1 MIALNNLSFEFGGR
15 LLYDDVNW
23 HIGEHDRIALIGRN
37 GAGKS
42 TLLRVIYGEYQPA
55 SGNISKPKDLTIGFL
70 NQDMLSREYEGSI
83 FDVAMTAFKRQLELE
98 KIIDELLIQAETDHS
113 DELMHKLAESQHE
126 YLMLDG
132 YNLHHQCSKVL
143 EGLGFETDQINKP
156 FMQFSGGWR
165 MRVLL
170 ARLLLQNPDVLMLDE
185 PTNHLDLPA
194 IEWLEDYLHD
204 YPGSVIIVSHD
215 REFLDRVT
223 TTTVEIANRKITEY
237 PGNYSFYMEARS
249 ERAELQQR
257 AFDNQQQF
265 IKNQERLINRFK
277 AKASKANMAQSR
289 IKMLDRIEKVEAPES
304 DEANI
309 NIIFRVSRQPG
320 RILSELRDVSKS
332 FGDLHLLEHSSR
344 NIEKGDKIALVGAN
358 GKGKSTLL
366 RMIAGSEKYEG
377 TIIPGYNIDMTFYA
391 QHQLESLH
399 LENDIL
405 SELQQLA
412 SDRSESELRNILGCF
427 LFAGDDVFKKIK
439 ILSGGEKARVA
450 LAKTLVAEA
459 NFMLL
464 DEPTNH
470 LDIQSIS
477 ILTKALQE
485 YPGTF
490 ITVSHDRYFVEKIAN
505 KIWWIENLE
514 LKEFPGTFNEWEA
527 YMAKRKREAEKE
539 AKQKN
544 EKEKE
549 QTKSSVKAEI
559 KTAEEISTSTKSAN
573 NNDVNAKQK
582 LSNNQIQKLKN
593 TLADC
598 EKEIELLRKQLE
610 EMESQFSLPE
620 FSNDFGKL
628 SQLQAAYDAGKEKME
643 EANKRFEETFTSLD
657 ELGAL

>member
-1 MIALNNLSFEFGGR
+1 MIAINNLSFEFGGR

-23 HIGEHDRIALIGRN
+23 HIGEQERIALIGRN

-42 TLLRVIYGEYQPA
+42 TLLRIINNEYQPT

-98 KIIDELLIQAETDHS
+98 KEIEDLLHQAETDHS
-113 DELMHKLAESQHE
+113 DELMHRLAESQHE

-132 YNLHHQCSKVL
+132 YNLHHQCAKVL
-143 EGLGFETDQINKP
+143 EGLGFETEQLEKP

-204 YPGSVIIVSHD
+204 YPGTVIIVSHD
-215 REFLDRVT
+215 REFLDRVSSK
-223 TTTVEIANRKITEY
+223 TVEIANRRITEY
-237 PGNYSFYMEARS
+237 PGNYSFYMEARD

-265 IKNQERLINRFK
+265 IRNQERLINRFK

-309 NIIFRVSRQPG
+309 NIRFNVSRQPG
-320 RILSELRDVSKS
+320 RILAELKDTSKS
-332 FGDLHLLEHSSR
+332 YPGLPIIHHANR

-366 RMIAGSEKYEG
+366 RMLAGTEPFEG
-377 TIIPGYNIDMTFYA
+377 TIVPGYNIDLTFYA

-399 LENDIL
+399 LDNDIL
-405 SELQQLA
+405 SELQ
-412 SDRSESELRNILGCF
+412 SVSTDRTESELRNILGCF

-450 LAKTLVAEA
+450 LSKTLVAEA

-477 ILTKALQE
+477 ILTQALKE

-514 LKEFPGTFNEWEA
+514 LKEFPGTFNEWEE
-527 YMAKRKREAEKE
+527 YMHKRKKEAEKA
-539 AKQKN
+539 AKTNAENKN
-544 EKEKE
+544 NKVKTEPQIESKPSVD
-549 QTKSSVKAEI
+549 KSKV
-559 KTAEEISTSTKSAN
+559 
-573 NNDVNAKQK
+573 
-582 LSNNQIQKLKN
+582 SNNQIQKLKQQL
-593 TLADC
+593 TET
-598 EKEIELLRKQLE
+598 EKEIESIKSALKLLENKFNDPEISNNFQKLQDLQNEYDQQKVALQQANTRFDEYFIALE
-610 EMESQFSLPE
+610 
-620 FSNDFGKL
+620 
-628 SQLQAAYDAGKEKME
+628 
-643 EANKRFEETFTSLD
+643 